1 MLPDRNRHRIKMSRV
16 GFYIILFFVFL
27 SGCRFAPNEMQEYRH
42 LDGKGWYVDS
52 LVRVSLSVIDTAG
65 AYDLCVGL
73 RYTDDY
79 RYSNLWLFITTVS
92 PDSVQ
97 TTDTLNCVLA
107 DEYGRWLGAGIGV
120 LMQQEIPFK
129 SSFRFDKSGI
139 WHIIVQQGMRDSS
152 LVGITDIGVKVL
164 SE

>member
-42 LDGKGWYVDS
+42 LERKGWYVDS
-52 LVRVSLSVIDTAG
+52 LVRVSLPVIDTAG

-79 RYSNLWLFITTVS
+79 RFVAFYN
-92 PDSVQ
+92 DG
-97 TTDTLNCVLA
+97 LA
-107 DEYGRWLGAGIGV
+107 R
-120 LMQQEIPFK
+120 
-129 SSFRFDKSGI
+129 
-139 WHIIVQQGMRDSS
+139 
-152 LVGITDIGVKVL
+152 
-164 SE
+164 